1 MLRVP
6 CIRLRFAR
14 LETIADHSFISL
26 FLIYFKVNDTNLIF
40 LIILVGT
47 GCVICFNLFLLLK
60 SINLNGEKQVKNIQI
75 DDSFG
80 VPKYRQIINSIY
92 SAISN
97 NELKLGDKI
106 PSLNQI
112 CSEFD
117 LSRDTV
123 MVAFNE
129 LKAKGIINSIP
140 GKGYYINSTEI
151 NVDQKI
157 FVLFDE
163 LNTFKEDLYTSFLNC
178 LDAKSSVDIYFH
190 HFNYQVFK
198 NLILESVGKYTAY
211 VIMPATFDY
220 TADIIG
226 KLPKDKVYILDRKKD
241 DLADYPVVY
250 QDFDKDVYDALCDG
264 IDLLRKYTRLIMIF
278 PGGKE
283 PEGRMIGFQRFCSE
297 KGFENEIIRN
307 VANKEMKAGEAYFVP
322 SDRNLVRLVKMASE
336 KNLMLGKDVG
346 IVSFNDTVLKEVVA
360 GGITTISTDFQLMG
374 QTLARMIQDRSAE
387 KIKNVSALI
396 RRKSL

>member
-1 MLRVP
+1 
-6 CIRLRFAR
+6 
-14 LETIADHSFISL
+14 
-26 FLIYFKVNDTNLIF
+26 
-40 LIILVGT
+40 
-47 GCVICFNLFLLLK
+47 
-60 SINLNGEKQVKNIQI
+60 VKNIQI
-75 DDSFG
+75 DDSLG

-92 SAISN
+92 MAISIGN
-97 NELKLGDKI
+97 LKMGDKI

-112 CSEFD
+112 CAEFE

-140 GKGYYINSTEI
+140 GKGYYIISTEI
-151 NVDQKI
+151 HLDQKI

-163 LNTFKEDLYTSFLNC
+163 LNVFKEDLYTSFLNS
-178 LDAKSSVDIYFH
+178 LDAKASVDIYFH

-198 NLILESVGKYTAY
+198 NLIAESAGKYTAY

-220 TADIIG
+220 TADIISR
-226 KLPKDKVYILDRKKD
+226 LPKDKVYILDRKKD

-250 QDFDKDVYDALCDG
+250 QDFEKDVYDGLVDG
-264 IDLLRKYTRLIMIF
+264 AELLKKYSKLIMIF

-283 PEGRMIGFQRFCSE
+283 PEGRMLGFQRFCSE
-297 KGFENEIIRN
+297 KGFKSEIIRN
-307 VANKEMKAGEAYFVP
+307 LLNKEMKSGEAYFVP

-336 KNLMLGKDVG
+336 KNLQLGRDVG

-374 QTLARMIQDRSAE
+374 KTLAQMIQDRSSG
-387 KIKNVSALI
+387 KIRNQSALI
-396 RRKSL
+396 RRNSL

>member
-1 MLRVP
+1 M
-6 CIRLRFAR
+6 
-14 LETIADHSFISL
+14 
-26 FLIYFKVNDTNLIF
+26 
-40 LIILVGT
+40 
-47 GCVICFNLFLLLK
+47 
-60 SINLNGEKQVKNIQI
+60 KNIQI
-75 DDSFG
+75 DDTLG

-92 SAISN
+92 TAISIG
-97 NELKLGDKI
+97 ELKLGDKI

-112 CSEFD
+112 CEEFD

-151 NVDQKI
+151 NLDQKI

-163 LNTFKEDLYTSFLNC
+163 LNAFKEDLYTSVLNS
-178 LDAKSSVDIYFH
+178 LDAKSIVDIYFH

-198 NLILESVGKYTAY
+198 DLISESVGKYTSY

-220 TADIIG
+220 TAEVIG
-226 KLPKDKVYILDRKKD
+226 KLPKDKVYILDRKKE
-241 DLADYPVVY
+241 DLSDYPVVY
-250 QDFDKDVYDALCDG
+250 QDFEQDVYDALNDG
-264 IDLLRKYTRLIMIF
+264 FDLLQKYSKLIMIF

-283 PEGRMIGFQRFCSE
+283 PEGRMLGFQRFCNE
-297 KGFENEIIRN
+297 KGFKFEIIRN
-307 VANKEMKAGEAYFVP
+307 VTNKEMKSGEAYFVP

-336 KNLMLGKDVG
+336 KNLELGIDVG

-374 QTLARMIQDRSAE
+374 QTLARMIQDRSVE
-387 KIKNVSALI
+387 KIRNHSALI
-396 RRKSL
+396 RRNSL

>member
-1 MLRVP
+1 M
-6 CIRLRFAR
+6 
-14 LETIADHSFISL
+14 
-26 FLIYFKVNDTNLIF
+26 
-40 LIILVGT
+40 
-47 GCVICFNLFLLLK
+47 
-60 SINLNGEKQVKNIQI
+60 KNIQI
-75 DDSFG
+75 DDSLG
-80 VPKYRQIINSIY
+80 IPKYRQIINSIY
-92 SAISN
+92 AAISN
-97 NELKLGDKI
+97 GEMNHGDKI

-112 CSEFD
+112 CSEFE

-163 LNTFKEDLYTSFLNC
+163 LNAFKEDLYTSFLNS
-178 LDAKSSVDIYFH
+178 LDNRSNVDIYFH

-198 NLILESVGKYTAY
+198 NLIAESSGKYTSY

-220 TADIIG
+220 TADVIG

-241 DLADYPVVY
+241 DLVDYPVVY
-250 QDFDKDVYDALCDG
+250 QDFEKDVYDALNDG
-264 IDLLRKYTRLIMIF
+264 LDLIQKYSNLIMVF

-283 PEGRMIGFQRFCSE
+283 PEGRMLGFQRFCKE
-297 KGFENEIIRN
+297 KGFNSEIIRN
-307 VANKEMKAGEAYFVP
+307 IENKSIKRGEVYFVP
-322 SDRNLVRLVKMASE
+322 SDRYLVRLVKMAADR
-336 KNLMLGKDVG
+336 NLQLGMDVG

-374 QTLARMIQDRSAE
+374 QTLARMIQE
-387 KIKNVSALI
+387 KSTDKIQNQSSLI